1 MKEDTNLA
9 NIQVCLT
16 FYMQDMQRE
25 VLPKFLELGKRVH
38 VALCHRDLIPWLS
51 YSVVDMLSL
60 IVSEISWPISH
71 SHQLATDFS
80 HFLKKSKSKKILELK
95 GSFPS

>member
-38 VALCHRDLIPWLS
+38 VALHHRDL
-51 YSVVDMLSL
+51 SL
-60 IVSEISWPISH
+60 
-71 SHQLATDFS
+71 
-80 HFLKKSKSKKILELK
+80 
-95 GSFPS
+95 